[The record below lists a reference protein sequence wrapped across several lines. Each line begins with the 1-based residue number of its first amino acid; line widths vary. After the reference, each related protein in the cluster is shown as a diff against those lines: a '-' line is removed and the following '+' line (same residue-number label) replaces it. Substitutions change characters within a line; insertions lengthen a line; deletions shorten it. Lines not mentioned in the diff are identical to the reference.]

1 MYLTSGCS
9 PRPSFVP
16 VDDDMD
22 ESSDI
27 SYDDNITAD
36 PALTFDSDPMKTRL
50 AQGPVTRED
59 LNAAIEAGDWAVVG
73 ATAALL
79 ADSTGGIMDLSI
91 SGSEYGD
98 LSLHTRETMSEI
110 SETDD
115 RAKELD
121 RLVETGDWEGVV
133 MAAAHFEGSLDG
145 QDSNSEVYS
154 SKNAIQTR
162 AKEKAEIRSE
172 VVRLVRR
179 VVPDEI
185 GEFFL
190 ICCTPGVEA
199 CLSLTS
205 FISPDNI
212 DDMMLQFQGRE
223 EGKPVVIKSIFF
235 FWGNL

>member
-1 MYLTSGCS
+1 
-9 PRPSFVP
+9 
-16 VDDDMD
+16 MD
-22 ESSDI
+22 ESSEI
-27 SYDDNITAD
+27 SYDDNIPAD
-36 PALTFDSDPMKTRL
+36 PALTLHSDPIQTRL
-50 AQGPVTRED
+50 AQGQVTRED

-91 SGSEYGD
+91 SGSDYGD

-133 MAAAHFEGSLDG
+133 MAAAQFEGSLDG
-145 QDSNSEVYS
+145 EDSNSEVYS
-154 SKNAIQTR
+154 SKITIQSR

-172 VVRLVRR
+172 VERLVRR

-185 GEFFL
+185 GVFFL
-190 ICCTPGVEA
+190 
-199 CLSLTS
+199 
-205 FISPDNI
+205 NI
-212 DDMMLQFQGRE
+212 ALPELRH
-223 EGKPVVIKSIFF
+223 V
-235 FWGNL
+235 LL